1 MNEKNN
7 KSSEHG
13 LVVSSS
19 RPHAL
24 DAAITWHDIEPLRI
38 WVGSRR
44 LVQSGGARVTVS
56 IDFQYL
62 GKIRRDPSAAERKS
76 RLELLN
82 VVQPDSNSQTDL
94 DSIAIRQF
102 PVGRILE
109 EHSKIIG
116 EEVFKMEGPSSQ
128 KLNLVSDFVTTSSR
142 RDHKRPKNHEGH
154 ELLGNSNSDNILIAF
169 VYARQFAAGAT
180 KLSKRTAD
188 LLGVDVGVVHVALK
202 IARRNGWIT
211 SLGAG
216 KSGGQLTELG
226 ELMFQSYDGP
236 RRYEQIVGGR

>member
-1 MNEKNN
+1 MAEKNN
-7 KSSEHG
+7 NTSEHG
-13 LVVSSS
+13 LVVSSAKIHS
-19 RPHAL
+19 L
-24 DAAITWHDIEPLRI
+24 DAAVTWHDIEPLRI

-44 LVQSGGARVTVS
+44 LLQSGGARVTVS
-56 IDFQYL
+56 IDFQYI
-62 GKIRRDPSAAERKS
+62 GRIRRDPSTVERKA
-76 RLELLN
+76 RLELLS
-82 VVQPDSNSQTDL
+82 VVQPDSNAQTDL

-116 EEVFKMEGPSSQ
+116 EEVFKLESSGSQ
-128 KLNLVSDFVTTSSR
+128 RLNLVSDFVTTSSR
-142 RDHKRPKNHEGH
+142 RDHKRPKNQEGR
-154 ELLGNSNSDNILIAF
+154 ELLGNSNGDNILIAF

-188 LLGVDVGVVHVALK
+188 LLGVDVGIVHVALK

-236 RRYEQIVGGR
+236 RRYEQIVGER